1 MDQIKIGKFIAKS
14 RKSRNLTQKQLAKTL
29 SISDKTISKW
39 ECGKGLPEVSLMLS
53 LCAALDITVNAVIQK
68 QMQSITQFLILPIP
82 EM

>member
-39 ECGKGLPEVSLMLS
+39 ERGV
-53 LCAALDITVNAVIQK
+53 
-68 QMQSITQFLILPIP
+68 
-82 EM
+82 